1 MSEVMLRNCFQIA
14 ENLKSIREDRMKVN
28 LYQVAIKIQLINQW
42 FRTLEDIAS
51 YRGYKTN
58 LLELITS
65 SWTLLNVQNTY
76 FNLTH
81 WNDLDKL
88 SHVLLLK
95 PLGNLV
101 NVWFLVWLILSNKI
115 YSEQISIDNFFT
127 SFCLL
132 TLRKS

>member
-42 FRTLEDIAS
+42 FRSLEDIAS

-65 SWTLLNVQNTY
+65 S
-76 FNLTH
+76 
-81 WNDLDKL
+81 
-88 SHVLLLK
+88 
-95 PLGNLV
+95 
-101 NVWFLVWLILSNKI
+101 
-115 YSEQISIDNFFT
+115 
-127 SFCLL
+127 
-132 TLRKS
+132 

>member
-58 LLELITS
+58 LIELITS

-81 WNDLDKL
+81 GNDLDKL
-88 SHVLLLK
+88 RHVLLLK

-115 YSEQISIDNFFT
+115 YCEQISIDNFFT